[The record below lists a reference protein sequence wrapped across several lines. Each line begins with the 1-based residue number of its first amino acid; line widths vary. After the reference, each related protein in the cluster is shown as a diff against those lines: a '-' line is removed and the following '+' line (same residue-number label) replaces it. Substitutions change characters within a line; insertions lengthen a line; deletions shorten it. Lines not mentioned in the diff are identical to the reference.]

1 MAVNVLPESLS
12 SKAASAP
19 AVNKRL
25 PPLADRSSLSYKL
38 TNLSKQKLAREA
50 TAPDPDIRRC
60 LGHFR
65 MHCMSVEFAQQEM
78 ATKITS
84 FEFEDDSES
93 EDEEAQ
99 TPAKEQ
105 KEIESSATTTTITV
119 TPAPTPVE
127 PEVQVEVVES
137 PAKDTE
143 QDTQVHLE
151 VISDE
156 KDKDPGLVDKSRR
169 CLEKAQIWPSP
180 AQCMPVRIAS

>member
-1 MAVNVLPESLS
+1 MAVKALPESLT

-19 AVNKRL
+19 AINKRL

-93 EDEEAQ
+93 EDEEVP
-99 TPAKEQ
+99 TPAEEQ
-105 KEIESSATTTTITV
+105 KEIESSTTTTVTV

-137 PAKDTE
+137 PAKDAE
-143 QDTQVHLE
+143 QDIQVHFE

-156 KDKDPGLVDKSRR
+156 KDKDAGLVDKSRR

>member
-1 MAVNVLPESLS
+1 MAVGALPESLT

-19 AVNKRL
+19 AINKRL

-99 TPAKEQ
+99 TPAEEQ
-105 KEIESSATTTTITV
+105 KDIESSTTATVTV

-137 PAKDTE
+137 PTKDSE
-143 QDTQVHLE
+143 KDIQVHVE
-151 VISDE
+151 VISDD
-156 KDKDPGLVDKSRR
+156 DKDAGLVDKSRR

-180 AQCMPVRIAS
+180 AQCIPVRIAS